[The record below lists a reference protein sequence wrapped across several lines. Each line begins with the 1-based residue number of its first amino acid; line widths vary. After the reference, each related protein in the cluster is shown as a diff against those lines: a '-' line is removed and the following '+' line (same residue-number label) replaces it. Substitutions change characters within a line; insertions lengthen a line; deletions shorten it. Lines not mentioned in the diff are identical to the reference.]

1 VLTERALRG
10 ARLQSDFLAE
20 LLQIT
25 FNNEADVGEVSSSIC
40 IGRQENALATLPD
53 EVIP

>member
-10 ARLQSDFLAE
+10 ARLQSDCLAE

-25 FNNEADVGEVSSSIC
+25 FNSEADVGELSSSIC
-40 IGRQENALATLPD
+40 IGRQANTLATLPD
-53 EVIP
+53 EVTP